1 MTSDAL
7 LVYCTCPDDDTAS
20 ELAEM
25 LVSKQLAACVNIVTG
40 IQSVYAWQGKVQLD
54 DEALLIIKTT
64 TAAYDELQSLLRDQH
79 PYELPEIVAV
89 TITTG
94 LPDYLEWINQSVR

>member
-7 LVYCTCPDDDTAS
+7 LVYCTCPDDDTAA

-40 IQSVYAWQGKVQLD
+40 IQSVYAWQGKVQFD
-54 DEALLIIKTT
+54 DEALLLIKTT
-64 TAAYDELQSLLRDQH
+64 SSAYEELQAVLREQH

-94 LPDYLEWINQSVR
+94 LPGYLEWINKSVR

>member
-7 LVYCTCPDDDTAS
+7 LVYCTCPDDETTNQ
-20 ELAEM
+20 LAEM
-25 LVSKQLAACVNIVTG
+25 LVSKQLAACVNIVSG
-40 IQSVYAWQGKVQLD
+40 IQSVYAWQGKVQFD
-54 DEALLIIKTT
+54 DEALLLIKTT
-64 TAAYDELQSLLRDQH
+64 SSAYEELQTVLREQH